1 MNSGK
6 ECEDLVEIIREKVSQ
21 ALENTNK
28 SDITSLDLETAI
40 KFSKAAI
47 KKSNEL
53 GIKVVI
59 AVTDKNGNLI
69 LLNRMEDSLI
79 ASIELAGKKAYTSVV
94 LNMCTSEVLKCGLDE
109 IVSSM
114 EGKIVAF
121 GGGLPVRINGKL
133 IGGIGISGGTVEQ
146 DIEIAQYAVNAV
158 LN

>member
-6 ECEDLVEIIREKVSQ
+6 EYEDLVRVIQEKVRQ
-21 ALENTNK
+21 ALENTKK
-28 SDITSLDLETAI
+28 SDITCLDLETAI
-40 KFSKAAI
+40 KFAKAAI
-47 KKSNEL
+47 KKANEL
-53 GIKVVI
+53 GIKIVI
-59 AVTDKNGNLI
+59 AVTDKNGNLT

-79 ASIELAGKKAYTSVV
+79 ASIELAEKKAYTSVV
-94 LNMCTSEVLKCGLDE
+94 LNMCTSEVLNCGLDE

-114 EGKIVAF
+114 EGKIVSF
-121 GGGLPVRINGKL
+121 GGGIPLRSNGKL

>member
-6 ECEDLVEIIREKVSQ
+6 EYEDLVKVIREKVSQ
-21 ALENTNK
+21 ALENTKK
-28 SDITSLDLETAI
+28 SDITCLDLGTAI
-40 KFSKAAI
+40 KFAKAAV
-47 KKSNEL
+47 KKANEL
-53 GIKVVI
+53 GIKIVI

-94 LNMCTSEVLKCGLDE
+94 LNMCTSEVLNCGLGE

-121 GGGLPVRINGKL
+121 GGGLPVRTNGKL

-146 DIEIAQYAVNAV
+146 DVEIAQYAVNAV